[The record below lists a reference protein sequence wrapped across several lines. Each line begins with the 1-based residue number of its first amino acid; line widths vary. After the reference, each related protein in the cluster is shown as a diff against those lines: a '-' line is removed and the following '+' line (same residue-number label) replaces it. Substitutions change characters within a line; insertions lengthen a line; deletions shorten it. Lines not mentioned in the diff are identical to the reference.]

1 MSESGEFYA
10 ADKNFTLPLAVT
22 AWTNITST
30 TPYYVN
36 SVGYDYSK
44 NANIDIAHQVL
55 LPHKTHRWLD

>member
-10 ADKNFTLPLAVT
+10 AGKNFTLSPAVT
-22 AWTNITST
+22 AWTNITSA

-36 SVGYDYSK
+36 FVGYDYSK
-44 NANIDIAHQVL
+44 NANIDITHQVL